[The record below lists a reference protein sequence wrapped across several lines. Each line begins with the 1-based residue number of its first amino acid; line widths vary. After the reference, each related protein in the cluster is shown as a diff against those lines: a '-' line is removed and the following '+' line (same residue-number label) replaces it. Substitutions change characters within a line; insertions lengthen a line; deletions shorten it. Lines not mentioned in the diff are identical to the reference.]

1 MSIIRIIIIYHDI
14 KTLNVFVLKKTLMY
28 FFLWVRFDSIPII
41 QSQKILSIKLIDPT
55 LLSILWIFFFNKKDH
70 VFQYLSNSLKDNKK
84 KKDTWH
90 VKGKTVIHKK
100 HNLGRPLLEFE
111 ALEGPKQEESKTS
124 LFLTHKNLSFSL

>member
-55 LLSILWIFFFNKKDH
+55 LLSIL
-70 VFQYLSNSLKDNKK
+70 
-84 KKDTWH
+84 
-90 VKGKTVIHKK
+90 
-100 HNLGRPLLEFE
+100 
-111 ALEGPKQEESKTS
+111 
-124 LFLTHKNLSFSL
+124 